1 VELWGIVE
9 HGFTPVDEKCM
20 TPKEQI
26 ECQLNSTTLDK
37 IHQSLKHEVYD
48 QVSSI
53 ESTKELWEKLS
64 VKFDGTLAMQKTKY
78 EATKQDMNLF
88 CMHDGELVT
97 SAYSRL
103 QALKENIILLRGKTI
118 DDGFHMND
126 KFMNNK
132 FIEIVSTE
140 YKELAFNVT
149 FLEPCRKMT
158 ADELVGYFVAH
169 DDMIDKDNRTKEI
182 VRAMNGNPSLALKA
196 KAESTKGA

>member
-1 VELWGIVE
+1 MMGSW
-9 HGFTPVDEKCM
+9 
-20 TPKEQI
+20 
-26 ECQLNSTTLDK
+26 S
-37 IHQSLKHEVYD
+37 
-48 QVSSI
+48 QV
-53 ESTKELWEKLS
+53 
-64 VKFDGTLAMQKTKY
+64 
-78 EATKQDMNLF
+78 
-88 CMHDGELVT
+88 
-97 SAYSRL
+97 
-103 QALKENIILLRGKTI
+103 LLRGKTI